1 MITAKH
7 FLYDEADGIA
17 RITFNRPDTLG
28 SLTFE
33 VYAELRDTFALL
45 QREEQVRCVVITGQG
60 RGFCSGG
67 DVEEIIGQLLSR
79 GSKGMT
85 DFARMTGDLTRNI
98 CELRKPV
105 VASLNGVTAGAGAAI
120 ALASD
125 FRIAARGIKM
135 AFLFNRVGLTGA
147 DMGVAY
153 LLPRIVGT
161 ARAIELLY
169 LGEPV
174 PADRALEIGLVNKVV
189 EPADLEKETMTL
201 ARKLADGPTFA
212 TGMTKVMIYNE
223 WTMAIQAAIEAEA
236 QAQTICMLSED
247 FTEGYRAFKEKRAPV
262 FHGKAPQPVA
272 R

>member
-7 FLYDEADGIA
+7 FLYEESDAIA
-17 RITFNRPDTLG
+17 KITFNRPDTLG

-33 VYAELRDTFALL
+33 VYAELRDTFARL
-45 QREEQVRCVVITGQG
+45 QREDQVRTVVITGQG

-105 VASLNGVTAGAGAAI
+105 IAALNGVTAGAGAAI

-125 FRIAARGIKM
+125 FRIAAKGIKM

-161 ARAIELLY
+161 ARAIEILY
-169 LGEPV
+169 LGEAI
-174 PADRALEIGLVNKVV
+174 PAERALEIGLVNKVV
-189 EPADLEKETMTL
+189 EPAELEKESMAL

-223 WTMAIQAAIEAEA
+223 WNMGLQAAIEAEA

-247 FTEGYRAFKEKRAPV
+247 FAEGYRAFKEKRAPV

-272 R
+272 K